1 MPVLAPAVLWCRRM
15 SPASR
20 CELAFYETMPARYR
34 QLFRGPTVDEHAA
47 IAARRGGAPAH
58 AEIWRRLPNGGAI
71 ACLVAEDRHGLLSHV
86 GTVFATRSIDILSAH
101 VYSRADPRGAEV
113 VDLFWLSREEG
124 TAAAIAPS
132 DLARAA
138 DLLGGLMT
146 GDLRMDGR
154 PLAARREGLHPSAT
168 LVRFEEEGPEGGPAT
183 LRLETL
189 ERPGLFRA
197 VTSALLDADVRIISS
212 SRASAQG
219 ARVIHRFALAEQDGR
234 APDQYRRGLVQA
246 EVLRVVE
253 PVTWRAGTA
262 RSEALVPSGLEETSP
277 SSRWQ

>member
-1 MPVLAPAVLWCRRM
+1 M
-15 SPASR
+15 SLASR
-20 CELAFYETMPARYR
+20 REPAFYETMPARYR
-34 QLFRGPTVDEHAA
+34 QLFRGPTVDEHAG

-71 ACLVAEDRHGLLSHV
+71 ACIVAEDRPGLLSYL
-86 GTVFATRSIDILSAH
+86 GTVLTTRSIDILSAQ
-101 VYSRADPRGAEV
+101 VYARANPRGAEV
-113 VDLFWLSREEG
+113 VDLFWLRREEG
-124 TAAAIAPS
+124 TAAAVGES
-132 DLARAA
+132 DLAHVA

-154 PLAARREGLHPSAT
+154 PLGARHLASQDSAT
-168 LVRFEEEGPEGGPAT
+168 LVRFEEDGPDSGPAT
-183 LRLETL
+183 LSLETV

-212 SRASAQG
+212 KRASGQG
-219 ARVIHRFALAEQDGR
+219 ARVIHRFSLAEHDGR
-234 APDQYRRGLVQA
+234 APDQYRRGLLQA

-253 PVTWRAGTA
+253 PVTRRAGTA
-262 RSEALVPSGLEETSP
+262 RSEAIPQPSSLEEVSE